1 MRLWFRLDDSPGWPL
16 CAKRQMSAGFVSVS
30 ASLTSYILLEASG
43 LQSLALSSV
52 FPVAVMS
59 TCDASAVLRGVG
71 KSRMHAPLH
80 HFHIQLKLAT
90 G

>member
-1 MRLWFRLDDSPGWPL
+1 
-16 CAKRQMSAGFVSVS
+16 
-30 ASLTSYILLEASG
+30 
-43 LQSLALSSV
+43 
-52 FPVAVMS
+52 MS

-90 G
+90 GIFPEAVCKALLVEGVDFFVVNDVVVVEAIQRS